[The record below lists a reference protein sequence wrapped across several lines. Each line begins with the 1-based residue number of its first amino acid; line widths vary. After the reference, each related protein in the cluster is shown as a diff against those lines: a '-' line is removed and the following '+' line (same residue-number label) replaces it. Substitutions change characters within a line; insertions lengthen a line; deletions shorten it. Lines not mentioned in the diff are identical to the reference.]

1 MEKENH
7 VNEILTYASNVNVNL
22 LGENTSTLK
31 ISLNFSY
38 IPAKKLG

>member
-7 VNEILTYASNVNVNL
+7 VNEILTYASNVNL